1 MSEAGPGRDVKAN
14 DKPGTGR
21 RGVAHIP
28 PDEDPLVTT
37 PVRVYQSAKSKV
49 LRAESKVLSAEQPHA
64 TPTTQHALATRDSAP
79 AFSPTVAEAFRRA
92 ADDVVEVGMMAVD
105 LEGRQT
111 YVNPAFSRMVGWSA
125 DELIGAEPPFVYWAP
140 DEVEKI
146 RGLFAEMVDAGGPVQ
161 AEMSFRRRGGE
172 RFAASVRA
180 APMTGEGGRLL
191 GLVAT

>member
-49 LRAESKVLSAEQPHA
+49 LRAESKVLRAEQPHA
-64 TPTTQHALATRDSAP
+64 TPTTQHAALATRDSAP

-111 YVNPAFSRMVGWSA
+111 
-125 DELIGAEPPFVYWAP
+125 
-140 DEVEKI
+140 
-146 RGLFAEMVDAGGPVQ
+146 
-161 AEMSFRRRGGE
+161 
-172 RFAASVRA
+172 
-180 APMTGEGGRLL
+180 
-191 GLVAT
+191 